1 MGRAIVNLTDNQNK
15 NTMARISYLGPY
27 RSGYRM
33 RPWARPI
40 IVTPPVVV
48 AREIGQK
55 CKEYVTDSRGNTWVY
70 TGRVESDGRCHWYS
84 RKPAPMAFDGER
96 AIWSDLQGDRYS
108 EVIGPDGKEYPAG
121 TTIQDINSGK
131 ATPVSERTGKGW
143 DVASQLLTLANQF
156 IGTRQDTAQANVTV
170 PVPEP
175 QPTGMSTGAVI
186 GLVAGVAVIG
196 GIIYFIA
203 KK

>member
-1 MGRAIVNLTDNQNK
+1 MGRAIVHRNQNQNQ

-40 IVTPPVVV
+40 IVAPTVV
-48 AREIGQK
+48 AKEIGQK
-55 CKEYVTDSRGNTWVY
+55 CTEYITDSRGNTWVY
-70 TGRVESDGRCHWYS
+70 TGRVESDGQCHFYS
-84 RKPAPMAFDGER
+84 RKPAPMSFDGER
-96 AIWSDLQGDRYS
+96 AIWSDLVGYSNLDGDS
-108 EVIGPDGKEYPAG
+108 CALQNPDGSISTG
-121 TTIQDINSGK
+121 VIQGGK
-131 ATPVSERTGKGW
+131 CVPKTKGKGW
-143 DVASQLLTLANQF
+143 DVAGQLLNLANQF
-156 IGTRQDTAQANVTV
+156 IGTRQDTAQANVTI